1 MSQSDLIIYGAGGF
15 AREVAWLAESAP
27 AEWGTLR
34 CFVDDDPARA
44 GTSLNGY
51 EVLSLESAQARY
63 AGAGVAVAVGS
74 PGARRSVA
82 ARAEAAGF
90 APTTLVHPS
99 CHRSRWVEI
108 GDGTV
113 VCAGTSLTTNI
124 VLGRHVQI
132 NLHCTIGHDVVL
144 ADFVTLA
151 PGVHVSGYVEI
162 DAGAYLGTGACII
175 NGASGSV
182 LRIGADAVVGAGA
195 VVTRDVAADTTVVGV
210 PAKALRRETA
220 VGGR

>member
-1 MSQSDLIIYGAGGF
+1 MSLSDLIIYGAGGF

-27 AEWGTLR
+27 SQWGALR

-44 GTSLNGY
+44 GTALNGY
-51 EVLSLESAQARY
+51 EVLSLESARARY
-63 AGAGVAVAVGS
+63 AGAGVAIAVGS
-74 PGARRSVA
+74 PAARRAVA
-82 ARAEAAGF
+82 ARAESAGF
-90 APTTLVHPS
+90 VPTTLVHPS
-99 CHRSRWVEI
+99 CHRSRWIEI

-113 VCAGTSLTTNI
+113 ICAGSSLTTNI

-132 NLHCTIGHDVVL
+132 NLHCTVGHDVVL

-162 DAGAYLGTGACII
+162 DPGAYLGTGACII
-175 NGASGSV
+175 NGSSADV

-195 VVTRDVAADTTVVGV
+195 VVTRDVAPGTTVVGV
-210 PAKALRRETA
+210 PAKALRREA
-220 VGGR
+220 VSGG